1 MALGKSPYPK
11 TTVKKIIKAH
21 SGINIKKNAD
31 VTIFLDYVLF
41 MDRLVKE
48 AAIHSK
54 QAGERGLTA
63 RGVRKA
69 ARDALAKF
77 KG

>member
-31 VTIFLDYVLF
+31 VTVWGHTKTWDERATDCLQIFLDYVLF
-41 MDRLVKE
+41 MDRCEQL
-48 AAIHSK
+48 
-54 QAGERGLTA
+54 QDW
-63 RGVRKA
+63 
-69 ARDALAKF
+69 DA
-77 KG
+77 

>member
-11 TTVKKIIKAH
+11 ATVKKIVKAH
-21 SGINIKKNAD
+21 SGLNLKKNAD

-41 MDRLVKE
+41 MDKLVKE

-54 QAGERGLTA
+54 QAGEKGLTA
-63 RGVRKA
+63 RSVTKA
-69 ARDALAKF
+69 TRDALARF
-77 KG
+77 RG